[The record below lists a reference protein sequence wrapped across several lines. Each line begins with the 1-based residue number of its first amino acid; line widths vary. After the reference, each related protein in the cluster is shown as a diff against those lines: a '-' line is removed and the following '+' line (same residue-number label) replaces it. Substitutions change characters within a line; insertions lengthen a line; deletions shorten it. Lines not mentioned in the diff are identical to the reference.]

1 MEDQS
6 THSMNDVAAGWSE
19 EDRDWLKKHVPEELQ
34 TIAVRHGR
42 QLFSIVMQ
50 AGAAIFALTTL
61 NANIR
66 HPQLSPMIATL
77 TKIFDQ
83 FCQRAVKGAGCTVE
97 QFHECKGDIER
108 LAALRDTGNKKVGE
122 RVSKGGIIL
131 DS

>member
-1 MEDQS
+1 MEQQS
-6 THSMNDVAAGWSE
+6 SPLTDIAASWSE

-42 QLFSIVMQ
+42 QLFSLVMQ
-50 AGAAIFALTTL
+50 AGAATFALTTL

-83 FCQRAVKGAGCTVE
+83 FCQRAVKEAGCTVE

-108 LAALRDTGNKKVGE
+108 LAALRDAGNKKVGE
-122 RVSKGGIIL
+122 RISKGGIIL

>member
-1 MEDQS
+1 MSEEVNVLD
-6 THSMNDVAAGWSE
+6 GWSE

-42 QLFSIVMQ
+42 QLYTIVMQ
-50 AGAAIFALTTL
+50 AGAATFALTTL
-61 NANIR
+61 SANIR
-66 HPQLSPMIATL
+66 HPQLSPMIVTL

-97 QFHECKGDIER
+97 QFHECKNDIER
-108 LAALRDTGNKKVGE
+108 LAALKDAGQRLPGE